1 MTDRQRTGRT
11 WESWV
16 DRQIREAQERGEF
29 DDLPGK
35 GKPLPDLDRPR
46 DELWWVKGLMRR
58 EGLSITPETLE
69 LRKAREDALERAARA
84 RSEAEVRRI
93 LAGINGRIRALNSRP
108 ASGPPSDVAPIDVEA
123 VVRDWQRRRG

>member
-1 MTDRQRTGRT
+1 MTDRQRTGGT

-46 DELWWVKGLMRR
+46 DEMWWVKGLMRR

-69 LRKAREDALERAARA
+69 LRKAREDALERASRA

-108 ASGPPSDVAPIDVEA
+108 ASGPPSDVAPIDIEA
-123 VVRDWQRRRG
+123 VVRDWRRRRA